1 MFVNVVENS
10 GEYTYSGE
18 LITYA
23 GSCDLD
29 RLPLHEVVSMARSVS
44 REQWQQAL
52 ATREPSPSQQALVDV
67 WSYFQERLL
76 YESMDDCRASVRIMA
91 GYLRYNVQTNP
102 LAARLAA
109 HVALKL
115 SW

>member
-18 LITYA
+18 LITRT

-29 RLPLHEVVSMARSVS
+29 KLPLHEVVSLVRSVS

-52 ATREPSPSQQALVDV
+52 LAREPSLHQQALVDL
-67 WSYFQERLL
+67 WSYFQDRLL

-91 GYLRYNVQTNP
+91 GYLPNIVQTNP
-102 LAARLAA
+102 LAAMLAA
-109 HVALKL
+109 HVAIKL